1 MFFLTFILSL
11 LPLPHPTSSAITA
24 HAHPHT
30 TDVAVYPTLFA
41 DDVFLYSVCLSW
53 LSAWL
58 TNHATAPSQG
68 VTTPAHIPRD
78 FLNINPSQTACN
90 RGGYVFRLVF
100 ITTDSAIPL
109 IFVRF
114 STMPE
119 QVVDPAHIP
128 AIDICPVSGL
138 ITAPANRNVNLTS
151 PLMLSLFSK
160 QRLF

>member
-68 VTTPAHIPRD
+68 VTTPAHMPRD

-90 RGGYVFRLVF
+90 RGGNLFRLNSMRK
-100 ITTDSAIPL
+100 DSAIFL
-109 IFVRF
+109 ILVCF
-114 STMPE
+114 SPMPK
-119 QVVDPAHIP
+119 QVFDPARLP
-128 AIDICPVSGL
+128 ATDIFPVYGL
-138 ITAPANRNVNLTS
+138 ITAPAHWNVDLTS
-151 PLMLSLFSK
+151 HLMLSLF
-160 QRLF
+160 

>member
-30 TDVAVYPTLFA
+30 TDVAVYPTLFV
-41 DDVFLYSVCLSW
+41 DDVFLHSVCFSKLSIDQ
-53 LSAWL
+53 LHYCSG
-58 TNHATAPSQG
+58 QG
-68 VTTPAHIPRD
+68 VTTPAHVPGH
-78 FLNINPSQTACN
+78 FLKISPSQTPRN
-90 RGGYVFRLVF
+90 RGGSVFHLIF
-100 ITTDSAIPL
+100 LTTDSAILL

-114 STMPE
+114 SPMPE

-138 ITAPANRNVNLTS
+138 ITAPAHQNVNLTS
-151 PLMLSLFSK
+151 PLMLSLFFSK